1 MYYVRSLQPTGRKS
15 SNHNHQTLKVI
26 ETIFQEALTSSRLM
40 LTTMPWPMLRRQWLF
55 IVVVGTTPLSPSLVD
70 RGWAVQG
77 NARLRTQL
85 FVPQET
91 VWEPVRSPLIKK
103 HRRRQHYRGS
113 HCHPQQSRLKPTD
126 VAIPDARWKV
136 KRIKTAVFTQN
147 VWRNGQDSVPGS
159 MT

>member
-91 VWEPVRSPLIKK
+91 VWEPVRWLLIKK
-103 HRRRQHYRGS
+103 HHRHLQHRGAYY
-113 HCHPQQSRLKPTD
+113 HPQQSLLKLID
-126 VAIPDARWKV
+126 VAIQDARWKV